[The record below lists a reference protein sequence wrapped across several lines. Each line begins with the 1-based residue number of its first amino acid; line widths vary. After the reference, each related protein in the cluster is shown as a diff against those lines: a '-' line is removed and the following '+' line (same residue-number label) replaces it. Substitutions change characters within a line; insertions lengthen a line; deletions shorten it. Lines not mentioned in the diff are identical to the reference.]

1 MARGFCPGLIFFRRQ
16 AEICVDSVRGQ
27 GYTFCAQLS
36 RVAWWEPKQHN
47 LPSLLIMA
55 KYAING
61 FGRIGRN
68 VLRAMS
74 QTELEKVVAIH
85 DLTPIETT
93 AHLLKYDSTQGKFN
107 GTVEIKGEDILVV
120 NGHEIKILGGM
131 LGPDQL
137 PWAELGVDVV
147 LESTGLF
154 TDRAKAEG
162 HITAGAKKVL
172 ISAPAKNPDLTFCIG
187 INDQEY
193 DAAKHNI
200 VSNAS
205 CTTNCLSPMVKV
217 LNDNFGIEKGMMS
230 TIHSYTNDQRIL
242 DLPHK
247 DPRRMRSAAINIIP
261 TTTGAAKAIGEVIPQ
276 LKGLLNGA
284 SFRVPTPT
292 GSLTDF
298 VAILKKDVTVEEVN
312 AAMKEAAEGPMKH
325 ILEYS
330 EEALVLQD
338 IVSNP
343 HSCIFDSGFT
353 YVVGGNMVKVC
364 GWYDNEWG
372 YSNRAAEAM
381 KKLGDSIA

>member
-1 MARGFCPGLIFFRRQ
+1 MLTKAGRKIKLGSALPGRGVRRDQ
-16 AEICVDSVRGQ
+16 YQRNT
-27 GYTFCAQLS
+27 YFNT
-36 RVAWWEPKQHN
+36 
-47 LPSLLIMA
+47 MA

-74 QTELEKVVAIH
+74 QAELEKVVAIH

-93 AHLLKYDSTQGKFN
+93 AHLLKYDSTQGKFK

-137 PWAELGVDVV
+137 PWKELGVDVV

-162 HITAGAKKVL
+162 HLKAGAKKVL

-193 DAAKHNI
+193 DPAKHHI

-217 LNDNFGIEKGMMS
+217 LNDTFGVEKGMMS

-261 TTTGAAKAIGEVIPQ
+261 TTTGAAKA
-276 LKGLLNGA
+276 
-284 SFRVPTPT
+284 
-292 GSLTDF
+292 TDF
-298 VAILKKDVTVEEVN
+298 VAILKKDVTVDEVN
-312 AAMKEAAEGPMKH
+312 AAMKAAAEGPLKG

-343 HSCIFDSGFT
+343 HSCIFDAGFT

-381 KKLGDSIA
+381 KKLGDSI

>member
-1 MARGFCPGLIFFRRQ
+1 
-16 AEICVDSVRGQ
+16 
-27 GYTFCAQLS
+27 
-36 RVAWWEPKQHN
+36 
-47 LPSLLIMA
+47 MA

-74 QTELEKVVAIH
+74 KEERNKVVAIN
-85 DLTPIETT
+85 DLTPIEMI
-93 AHLLKYDSTQGKFN
+93 AHLLKYDSTQGKFD
-107 GTVEIKGEDILVV
+107 GEVSIDGEYLVIDGHKILITVERDPA
-120 NGHEIKILGGM
+120 N
-131 LGPDQL
+131 L
-137 PWAELGVDVV
+137 PWKDLGVDVV

-154 TDRAKAEG
+154 TKRDAAQK
-162 HITAGAKKVL
+162 HIDAGAKKVL
-172 ISAPAKNPDLTFCIG
+172 ISAPATDPDLTFCLG
-187 INDQEY
+187 INDSEY
-193 DAAKHNI
+193 DPAKHNI

-217 LNDNFGIEKGMMS
+217 LNDKFGIEKGMMS

-247 DPRRMRSAAINIIP
+247 DPRRARAAAINIIP
-261 TTTGAAKAIGEVIPQ
+261 TTTGAAKAIGEVIPE
-276 LKGLLNGA
+276 LKGALNGA

-298 VAILKKDVTVEEVN
+298 VAILKKNVTVEEVN
-312 AAMKEAAEGPMKH
+312 AAMKEAAEGPLKG
-325 ILEYS
+325 ILAYS
-330 EEALVLQD
+330 EEDLVLQD
-338 IVSNP
+338 IVSDP

-353 YVVGGNMVKVC
+353 YVVGGNLLKVC

-381 KKLGDSIA
+381 KKLGDSVSSCGCSCGK